1 MNNLNYEKIL
11 SRADELYSEKCGYK
25 TNVHSRQ
32 LKAVLQALIE
42 EINNQKHDLISD
54 PNQLEN

>member
-1 MNNLNYEKIL
+1 MQLNYEKIL
-11 SRADELYSEKCGYK
+11 ERADVLYSEKCGYK

-42 EINNQKHDLISD
+42 EINQKHDLISD